1 MGTNYQQIREWL
13 KDGDVAVFA
22 GGGLLG
28 RLYKYTHC
36 EMVKWNRDRSGN
48 PTSLMLCGFREF
60 QGARMVTL
68 SSQVAKYPRTISI
81 YRPRID
87 NATAWTTAEL
97 LARQSGKR
105 YSWWVIAVGFLW
117 HLTLLRFLTGW
128 KPGPDDANDEPNKW
142 SAAKVCSSGI
152 VWAFRAALGKKRISE
167 WPCRHLPT
175 WRVKPQDIVE
185 DAAFFELLYEGLE
198 RQEWIQ
204 TA

>member
-1 MGTNYQQIREWL
+1 MPTNYESVRPWL
-13 KDGDVAVFA
+13 KDGDIIAIQ

-28 RLYKYTHC
+28 RLYKYTHV
-36 EMVKWNRDRSGN
+36 EMVKWVRNERGDN
-48 PTSLMLCGFREF
+48 ETCCIVGFREF
-60 QGARMVTL
+60 EGCRLVTL
-68 SSQVAKYPRTISI
+68 SSQVRRFPGKLSV
-81 YRPRID
+81 YRPLCNHHVAAKAAD
-87 NATAWTTAEL
+87 L
-97 LARQSGKR
+97 LTKQTGKR

-152 VWAFRAALGKKRISE
+152 VWAYRAALGKKRISE

-175 WRVKPQDIVE
+175 WRVKPQDIAE

-198 RQEWIQ
+198 RQEWV
-204 TA
+204 A